1 MMNILP
7 FLHFFA
13 FLVYSSLVVFL
24 LWKDAK
30 SLLNRACAAFLAC
43 FALWSFGYIFLY
55 NPDISKDTA
64 ILSDN
69 IASIGWIGFA
79 GIFLWFALIFTEKK
93 KILRTKVI
101 YLFIFILPLLLI
113 YKKWTGLIT
122 ADYIK
127 LPWGWGS
134 VWSDSIWTYL
144 FYFYFLTFALMGLYL
159 ILSFWRNSEDALK
172 KKQAK
177 IIFIVS
183 LVSLIFGSLIDVIF
197 PVFTILK
204 IPSLTDLIAL
214 FWAGGLVYA
223 IVKYKFMIITPATA
237 AENIISTMA
246 DSLIL
251 LDREGKIDTVNEA
264 LLNLSGY
271 LRDELTGKSVEIFF
285 PEKDFKDTLL
295 AKAHRKVIISNY
307 EPNFQTKTGENVPV
321 LFSSS
326 HIINQGIIAGI
337 VCIIKDIT
345 ERKKAEEALK
355 KSEAYNRSIIEVI
368 PDIIFRIS
376 KQGVYLDV
384 IASSEEMLF
393 LPKNKLLGKNLRDT
407 LPEKTVV
414 RTLSYINKAIKSE
427 SLQVFEYEL
436 EVPAGNLW
444 FEARLLPF
452 GKEEVFILI
461 RNITEKKK
469 MEESLRNSQQE
480 FASLFQSNPEATIY
494 LDKKGNIKN
503 INSRFTELFGYT
515 LEEIKGIKVDS
526 GLIQPPDKMKES
538 TELTQK
544 AFKGDYI
551 SIETIRKKKDGT
563 LFPVYL
569 SASPLYIEGKYQG
582 VIGIYQDI
590 SERKKT
596 EEKIEK
602 LARIDSL
609 TGCYNRG
616 YGLEL
621 LDRQIKLSQRNKSP
635 LLIAFLDIDNFKAIN
650 DTFGHNEG
658 DQVLK
663 EVVELFKSSLR
674 EVDIICRMG
683 GDEFLLAFPDSSV
696 QEVPL
701 IRDRLQ
707 KKLTQLNKDI
717 NRDYTIS
724 LSMGFSEYLPEKPK
738 TMDELIVI
746 ADQEMYEE
754 KRKSKEN

>member
-337 VCIIKDIT
+337 VCII
-345 ERKKAEEALK
+345 
-355 KSEAYNRSIIEVI
+355 
-368 PDIIFRIS
+368 
-376 KQGVYLDV
+376 
-384 IASSEEMLF
+384 
-393 LPKNKLLGKNLRDT
+393 
-407 LPEKTVV
+407 
-414 RTLSYINKAIKSE
+414 
-427 SLQVFEYEL
+427 
-436 EVPAGNLW
+436 
-444 FEARLLPF
+444 
-452 GKEEVFILI
+452 
-461 RNITEKKK
+461 
-469 MEESLRNSQQE
+469 
-480 FASLFQSNPEATIY
+480 
-494 LDKKGNIKN
+494 
-503 INSRFTELFGYT
+503 
-515 LEEIKGIKVDS
+515 
-526 GLIQPPDKMKES
+526 
-538 TELTQK
+538 
-544 AFKGDYI
+544 
-551 SIETIRKKKDGT
+551 
-563 LFPVYL
+563 
-569 SASPLYIEGKYQG
+569 
-582 VIGIYQDI
+582 
-590 SERKKT
+590 
-596 EEKIEK
+596 
-602 LARIDSL
+602 
-609 TGCYNRG
+609 
-616 YGLEL
+616 
-621 LDRQIKLSQRNKSP
+621 
-635 LLIAFLDIDNFKAIN
+635 
-650 DTFGHNEG
+650 
-658 DQVLK
+658 
-663 EVVELFKSSLR
+663 
-674 EVDIICRMG
+674 
-683 GDEFLLAFPDSSV
+683 
-696 QEVPL
+696 
-701 IRDRLQ
+701 
-707 KKLTQLNKDI
+707 
-717 NRDYTIS
+717 
-724 LSMGFSEYLPEKPK
+724 
-738 TMDELIVI
+738 
-746 ADQEMYEE
+746 
-754 KRKSKEN
+754 